1 MNNNQIINSNYFES
15 SVSRS
20 YLTDWIEAIHSIIS
34 LSSSASAWL
43 LEFLASEE
51 GLKYIKPFLV
61 ESSAR
66 DVRINFSGLL
76 EKCLSS
82 SCTLSTN
89 TWVETIIRHIVS
101 LLRHVGD
108 NVKHSSQ
115 YFWFLFM
122 FAQMVKIPHSFERLF
137 LILIFIPGR
146 VLLSVNN
153 FLISAPFKTV
163 FSFSQVSL

>member
-1 MNNNQIINSNYFES
+1 MFLLFHIAIALINNRIIIRYHFES
-15 SVSRS
+15 LFCRS
-20 YLTDWIEAIHSIIS
+20 CLTDWIEAIHSIIS
-34 LSSSASAWL
+34 LSTSASAWL

-66 DVRINFSGLL
+66 DVRTNFSGLL

-82 SCTLSTN
+82 SCTLITN

-101 LLRHVGD
+101 LLSDVGD

-122 FAQMVKIPHSFERLF
+122 FAQMVKISHSFERF
-137 LILIFIPGR
+137 F
-146 VLLSVNN
+146 
-153 FLISAPFKTV
+153 
-163 FSFSQVSL
+163 

>member
-1 MNNNQIINSNYFES
+1 MFC
-15 SVSRS
+15 RS

-34 LSSSASAWL
+34 LSTSASAWL

-66 DVRINFSGLL
+66 DVRTNFSGLL

-82 SCTLSTN
+82 SCTLITN

-101 LLRHVGD
+101 LLSDVGD
-108 NVKHSSQ
+108 HVKHSSQ

-122 FAQMVKIPHSFERLF
+122 FAQMVKISHSFERF
-137 LILIFIPGR
+137 FLIFIHRR
-146 VLLSVNN
+146 VLVNVNN

-163 FSFSQVSL
+163 FSFSPVSR